1 LTGETDARAPLIE
14 IRSEISCGGL
24 LLKFSHP
31 DSFPFREGKIMTV
44 DLERKISVENPV
56 TTYVV
61 TAKDGCRVGVS
72 TSPNENPWALAPF

>member
-1 LTGETDARAPLIE
+1 MI
-14 IRSEISCGGL
+14 
-24 LLKFSHP
+24 
-31 DSFPFREGKIMTV
+31 TV

-72 TSPNENPWALAPF
+72 TPPNENP